1 MKLKRYLSI
10 LMALCMVLTL
20 LPVGTLA
27 TEAEGEPELVDGY
40 YEIYT
45 ADQLYWFAEQVNAGN
60 TAINGRLMAD
70 IVVNEEVLDD
80 YGYLNGDGSEF
91 REWTPIGYYN
101 YGDDYALYEG
111 IFDGNWMSISGLY
124 FNDEYD
130 VGSIGLFGAVHSFG
144 QVQNLYIQ
152 DSYLKGGSVV
162 GGIAALNY
170 GEIDNCS
177 VVGCCIYG
185 GTSVGAVVGRNF
197 SGEVLSCVNVYSEV
211 SGSAYVGGVVGL
223 SESESTILGCI
234 NIGYAYAGN
243 AAHVGGIVGFANRM
257 TVSLCE
263 NWTDVYGEI
272 NVGGIVGNSYQS
284 QISNCRNQGN
294 VIGGNSTGG
303 IVGNNDYGTIDS
315 CFNDGYIYQS
325 SLSMEGMI
333 TVWVSMDCDFTP
345 YAWAWGSYGNAFEQ
359 WPGQAMEKDGDLWKV
374 QVPAGSTGFIVS
386 DGGYYQTYDIE
397 IDGYMDCLITV
408 AENFDVVSVYYGED
422 DNIAHPSEDEI
433 TVWVSMDCDFTPYA
447 WAWGRYGD
455 AFDYWPGEPME
466 KVGDLW
472 KIQVP
477 AGSTGFIVNDG
488 GIEQTWDIMID
499 GYMDCLVTVSE
510 DFTDFTVSYDGFDE
524 KYLRPVEGGAIAGT
538 SSGTVINCYYSWNEN
553 PCSNDIGIP
562 LTNMECS
569 FGLAAYL
576 LQGQQEENVW
586 GQYLDQEP
594 MPSLYSPKVIPV
606 YDGVNIVGFIN
617 EIVPS
622 IRGTVSSY
630 INNAE
635 VTIELL
641 QDGMLVDGTVVY
653 GKNVEFAFYEVGS
666 GTYTLRISK
675 DNHPTREYEVVVEAE
690 DVFVEAELCPYG
702 DVTGDGNINV
712 KDFQRLLRHVN
723 KTNPLTGYAL
733 ACGDVTGDGNANI
746 KDFQRLLRHVNK
758 TGLLYPETKDVTIKV
773 WAPSEDLSWGYGWMQ
788 EMQSR
793 FEAMHPEY
801 SITWVN
807 EAVPEGDAGTYVIQ
821 DTQSAADVYMYAHDM
836 QYRLI
841 QAGGLMPLT
850 GAYADQVRNDNVQ
863 VGVNSVTHT
872 DGQLYGF
879 PMENNT
885 WFLYYDNRV
894 FTEEDVTN
902 LDVMLEKGRVSLP
915 YDNAWMA
922 GAFFLGCGGTL
933 FGENGLDADAGID
946 FSGSNGGYMAAKK
959 MVELAQH
966 PNAEFGAYNIG
977 GMADGTVDAI
987 FSGSWDAAALRDIM
1001 GDALGIA
1008 MLPKFTIDGEE
1019 YQMTAMSGTKC
1030 VGVNPY
1036 ADDEEGKLDL
1046 CMEFASFLASE
1057 EGQLERYE
1065 MRGAIPTHKNLADN
1079 EVIQADA
1086 VAMAQINTMR
1096 YASVAQPVLDEMS
1109 NYWNPMSSFGIA
1121 VMMGDVTLEN
1131 YKQMVDELAEAFHAW
1146 W

>member
-27 TEAEGEPELVDGY
+27 TETEGEPELVDGY

-45 ADQLYWFAEQVNAGN
+45 ADQLYWFAEQVNSGN

-70 IVVNEEVLDD
+70 IVVNENVLDYFGD
-80 YGYLNGDGSEF
+80 INGDGSDF
-91 REWTPIGYYN
+91 REWTPIGHN
-101 YGDDYALYEG
+101 ISWDGGRYEG

-124 FNDEYD
+124 FNDETASN
-130 VGSIGLFGAVHSFG
+130 VGLFGGVDYSG
-144 QVQNLYIQ
+144 EIWNLYIE
-152 DSYLKGGSVV
+152 DCYFAGRSSV
-162 GGIAALNY
+162 GGVA
-170 GEIDNCS
+170 GDNFGTVNNSTVGFCS
-177 VVGCCIYG
+177 IRG
-185 GTSVGAVVGRNF
+185 S
-197 SGEVLSCVNVYSEV
+197 SE
-211 SGSAYVGGVVGL
+211 VGGVVGCNDGG
-223 SESESTILGCI
+223 SVSCNS
-234 NIGYAYAGN
+234 NWSHVQGN
-243 AAHVGGIVGFANRM
+243 SFVGGIVGLSRVGGIIEYCINEGLVYASDQESFAGGIVGTATGN
-257 TVSLCE
+257 TVSCCE
-263 NWTDVYGEI
+263 NSGTIEGQYF
-272 NVGGIVGNSYQS
+272 VGGIVGHNYDNQTF
-284 QISNCRNQGN
+284 NCHNKGS
-294 VIGGNSTGG
+294 VCGIGASTGG
-303 IVGNNDYGTIDS
+303 IAGQNDFGTVDN
-315 CFNDGYIYQS
+315 CFNEGWVYQDD
-325 SLSMEGMI
+325 LPEEQI
-333 TVWVSMDCDFTP
+333 TVWVSVDGDFTP
-345 YAWAWGSYGNAFEQ
+345 YAWAWDMYFNTAFDQ
-359 WPGQAMEKDGDLWKV
+359 WPGEPMEKDGDLWKIQIPV
-374 QVPAGSTGFIVS
+374 GYTGFIVN
-386 DGGYYQTYDIE
+386 DGGYRQTDDIA

-408 AENFDVVSVYYGED
+408 SGDF
-422 DNIAHPSEDEI
+422 SE
-433 TVWVSMDCDFTPYA
+433 A
-447 WAWGRYGD
+447 
-455 AFDYWPGEPME
+455 
-466 KVGDLW
+466 
-472 KIQVP
+472 
-477 AGSTGFIVNDG
+477 
-488 GIEQTWDIMID
+488 
-499 GYMDCLVTVSE
+499 
-510 DFTDFTVSYDGFDE
+510 TVSYDGFDE
-524 KYLRPVEGGAIAGT
+524 NQHVRPKDGGGIAGVNNGDVT
-538 SSGTVINCYYSWNEN
+538 NCYYVYEHNRH
-553 PCSNDIGIP
+553 SNDVGTP
-562 LTNMECS
+562 KTYDECGS
-569 FGLAAYL
+569 GEVAYL
-576 LQGQQEENVW
+576 LQGQQERPIW
-586 GQYLDQEP
+586 GQDLLWDT
-594 MPSLYSPKVIPV
+594 MPSLHGPRVEPV
-606 YDGVNIVGFIN
+606 YDQEENIIGFQN
-617 EIVPS
+617 EVIPS
-622 IRGTVSSY
+622 VTGSVTSY
-630 INNAE
+630 LNNAE

-653 GKNVEFAFYEVGS
+653 GKNAEFEFYEVGA

-675 DNHPTREYEVVVEAE
+675 DNHPTREYEVVAEAE

-788 EMQSR
+788 QMQSR

-807 EAVPEGDAGTYVIQ
+807 EAVPEGDVGTYVIQ
-821 DTQSAADVYMYAHDM
+821 DAQSAADVYMYTHDM
-836 QYRLI
+836 QYRLV

-850 GAYADQVRNDNVQ
+850 GAYADQVRNDNIQ
-863 VGVNSVTHT
+863 LGVNSVTHT

-966 PNAEFGAYNIG
+966 PNAQFGAYNIG
-977 GMADGTVDAI
+977 GMVDGTVDAI
-987 FSGSWDAAALRDIM
+987 FSGSWDAATLRDIM
-1001 GDALGIA
+1001 GDALGVA

-1036 ADDEEGKLDL
+1036 ADDEEGKLEL

-1086 VAMAQINTMR
+1086 VAMAEINTMR
-1096 YASVAQPVLDEMS
+1096 YASVLHPGLDEMS
-1109 NYWNPMSSFGIA
+1109 NYWGPMGSFGAA
-1121 VMMGDVTLEN
+1121 VVMGDVTLEN
-1131 YKQMVDELAEAFHAW
+1131 YKQMVDELVEAFHAW

>member
-45 ADQLYWFAEQVNAGN
+45 ADQLYWFAEQVNSGN

-70 IVVNEEVLDD
+70 IVVNENVMNDT
-80 YGYLNGDGSEF
+80 DGINDF
-91 REWTPIGYYN
+91 RTWTPIGTAENPYN
-101 YGDDYALYEG
+101 GS
-111 IFDGNWMSISGLY
+111 FDGQWRTIVGLY
-124 FNDEYD
+124 FEDESNIEN
-130 VGSIGLFGAVHSFG
+130 VGLFGTVGEAGMVG
-144 QVQNLYIQ
+144 NLMII
-152 DSYLKGGSVV
+152 DSY
-162 GGIAALNY
+162 
-170 GEIDNCS
+170 
-177 VVGCCIYG
+177 
-185 GTSVGAVVGRNF
+185 F
-197 SGEVLSCVNVYSEV
+197 V
-211 SGSAYVGGVVGL
+211 SGSVIGTVAADNSGSIYNCYVSESGIFGGNAVGGVVGRNDGQVECCQSDML
-223 SESESTILGCI
+223 IYGD
-234 NIGYAYAGN
+234 YF
-243 AAHVGGIVGFANRM
+243 VGGIVGLSEAGGSIADCINDSNV
-257 TVSLCE
+257 TATNDNSYVGGIAGWATENEISCCE
-263 NWTDVYGEI
+263 NWSYITGLNYI
-272 NVGGIVGNSYQS
+272 GGIAGHSYDS
-284 QISNCRNQGN
+284 QIANC
-294 VIGGNSTGG
+294 INSGSISGESDCTGG
-303 IVGNNDYGTIDS
+303 IVGLNSYGSVDNCFNEGTVYISKLYVEGKITIWLDMDCAFTPYAWAWGDYGDAFDEWPGEPMEKDGDLWKIQVPSGSTGLVFSNAGADQSPDIEIVGFMDCVIRVPVDYSEYTIEY
-315 CFNDGYIYQS
+315 NGYGGGVDPSVDKID
-325 SLSMEGMI
+325 
-333 TVWVSMDCDFTP
+333 VWVDMDCDFTP
-345 YAWAWGSYGNAFEQ
+345 YAWAWG
-359 WPGQAMEKDGDLWKV
+359 L
-374 QVPAGSTGFIVS
+374 
-386 DGGYYQTYDIE
+386 
-397 IDGYMDCLITV
+397 
-408 AENFDVVSVYYGED
+408 
-422 DNIAHPSEDEI
+422 
-433 TVWVSMDCDFTPYA
+433 
-447 WAWGRYGD
+447 YGD
-455 AFDYWPGEPME
+455 AFYEWPGEPME
-466 KVGDLW
+466 QVGNLW
-472 KIQVP
+472 KIELPV
-477 AGSTGFIVNDG
+477 GFTGFIVNDG
-488 GIEQTWDIMID
+488 SYAQTWDIMID
-499 GYMDCLVTVSE
+499 GYMDCLITVSE
-510 DFTDFTVSYDGFDE
+510 DFSEFAVSYDGFE
-524 KYLRPVEGGAIAGT
+524 RKYYRPICGGAIAGDNT
-538 SSGTVINCYYSWNEN
+538 GSVSDCYYSWNEN
-553 PCSNDIGIP
+553 PLSNSHGTP
-562 LTNMECS
+562 LTNMECAS
-569 FGLAAYL
+569 GLAAYL
-576 LQGQQEENVW
+576 LQGQQEKPIW
-586 GQYLDQEP
+586 GQDLLWDT
-594 MPSLYSPKVIPV
+594 MPSLHGPRVEPV
-606 YDGVNIVGFIN
+606 YDQEENIIGFQN
-617 EIVPS
+617 EVIPS
-622 IRGTVSSY
+622 VTGSVTSY
-630 INNAE
+630 LNNAA

-641 QDGMLVDGTVVY
+641 QDGELIDSTTIR
-653 GKNVEFAFYEVGS
+653 GKNVEFAFYEVGA

-801 SITWVN
+801 SISWVN
-807 EAVPEGDAGTYVIQ
+807 ESMLQGDAGYYVMQ
-821 DTQSAADVYMYAHDM
+821 DAQSAADVYMYASDM
-836 QYRLI
+836 QYRLV

-977 GMADGTVDAI
+977 GMVDGTVDAI
-987 FSGSWDAAALRDIM
+987 FSGSWDAAALRDIL
-1001 GDALGIA
+1001 GDALGVA

-1019 YQMTAMSGTKC
+1019 YQMTAMSGTMC

-1065 MRGAIPTHKNLADN
+1065 MRGVIPTHKNLADN

-1086 VAMAQINTMR
+1086 VAMAEINTMR
-1096 YASVAQPVLDEMS
+1096 YASVVQPGLDEMS
-1109 NYWNPMSSFGIA
+1109 YYWSPMGNFGAA
-1121 VMMGDVTLEN
+1121 VVMGDVTLEN
-1131 YKQMVDELAEAFHAW
+1131 YKQMVDELAEAFHA
-1146 W
+1146 